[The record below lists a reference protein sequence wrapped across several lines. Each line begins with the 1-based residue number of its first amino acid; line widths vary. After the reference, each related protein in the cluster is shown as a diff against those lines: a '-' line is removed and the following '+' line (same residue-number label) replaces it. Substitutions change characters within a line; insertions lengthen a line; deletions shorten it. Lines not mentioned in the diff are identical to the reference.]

1 MCAAL
6 EIRPFVKFYKT
17 LKTEENYKTVSPE
30 TRSQS
35 LKKVIV
41 LERFQRSSFNWEN
54 ATVLDRWSL
63 AGGPVA
69 YKRWSHVEVQLLVLF
84 FFLIQKRVTINLN
97 IYIRETSIPVGIRRR
112 DWRDPKALTCCTL
125 LLVLLVQVVHN
136 QAKAKK

>member
-1 MCAAL
+1 MCAAV
-6 EIRPFVKFYKT
+6 EIRPFLKFYKT
-17 LKTEENYKTVSPE
+17 LKTVENYKTVSPK
-30 TRSQS
+30 TWSRS

-41 LERFQRSSFNWEN
+41 FERFQRSSFNWEN

-112 DWRDPKALTCCTL
+112 DWRDPKALICCTL
-125 LLVLLVQVVHN
+125 LLLLQVVHN

>member
-1 MCAAL
+1 MCAAV

-30 TRSQS
+30 TRSRS

-69 YKRWSHVEVQLLVLF
+69 YKRWSHVKVQLLVLF

-97 IYIRETSIPVGIRRR
+97 KYIRETSIPVGIRRR
-112 DWRDPKALTCCTL
+112 DWRDPKALICCTL
-125 LLVLLVQVVHN
+125 LLVQVVHN